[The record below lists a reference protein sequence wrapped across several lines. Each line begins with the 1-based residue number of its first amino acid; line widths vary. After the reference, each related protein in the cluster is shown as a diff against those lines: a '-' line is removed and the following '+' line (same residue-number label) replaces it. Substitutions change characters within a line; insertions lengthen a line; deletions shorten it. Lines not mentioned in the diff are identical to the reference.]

1 MSEDVQAYVETLA
14 LAAKE
19 ASRPLGFADDAARR
33 AAVRA
38 MAGALRARADEVLS
52 ANEFDMDAARAA
64 GTNEG
69 LLDRLLLT
77 PDRIE
82 SMASGLEKLADL
94 PDPVGRILEE
104 RTIDCGLE
112 LQKVSVPT
120 SPPTPRASAFV
131 RATPA
136 SCAAAR

>member
-1 MSEDVQAYVETLA
+1 MTEDVQAYVKTLA

-19 ASRPLGFADDAARR
+19 ASRPLGFADDAARC

-38 MAGALRARADEVLS
+38 MAGALRARADEILAANVL
-52 ANEFDMDAARAA
+52 DMDAARAA

-82 SMASGLEKLADL
+82 SMASCLEKLADL
-94 PDPVGRILEE
+94 HDIVARILE
-104 RTIDCGLE
+104 
-112 LQKVSVPT
+112 
-120 SPPTPRASAFV
+120 
-131 RATPA
+131 
-136 SCAAAR
+136 